1 MPSESVLYLAGIF
14 LFFGCLVYI
23 YIQFFDIKDNQN
35 DISTDYLKGLKYLL
49 NEESD
54 KAINLFSSLI
64 EVDEET
70 LETHL
75 ALGVLFRKQG
85 RIDKAI
91 QLHEYIL
98 SKDDLNEDHYF
109 QTLFELGENYFAAG
123 IYNKA
128 EEIFLKLTENDEHR
142 DNSLDKLILIN
153 EYFGEWKKALSF
165 LEELDD
171 SKDKNLLIS
180 KNHYYCELAESHI
193 QNGELKIAKDFLLK
207 AKGLHTKSIRSEYI
221 KALIDIENNNI
232 DSALASYE
240 PMAIKNPISHLLLL
254 PRIIKSSTNRTES
267 LIDTKLN
274 QMIDSNPDMTI
285 YLSIL
290 AVTMP
295 NIKNKVIEEVVRDF
309 IQNQDIVR
317 EIDKLDENY
326 SIISKLS
333 NDLSQRMCLI
343 LNKKT
348 KSEYK
353 FNCIKCGYQ
362 TISFSWQCPTCKNW
376 ESSQPINFLKTI

>member
-153 EYFGEWKKALSF
+153 EYFGEWKKALST
-165 LEELDD
+165 L
-171 SKDKNLLIS
+171 
-180 KNHYYCELAESHI
+180 
-193 QNGELKIAKDFLLK
+193 
-207 AKGLHTKSIRSEYI
+207 R
-221 KALIDIENNNI
+221 NI
-232 DSALASYE
+232 
-240 PMAIKNPISHLLLL
+240 H
-254 PRIIKSSTNRTES
+254 
-267 LIDTKLN
+267 
-274 QMIDSNPDMTI
+274 
-285 YLSIL
+285 
-290 AVTMP
+290 
-295 NIKNKVIEEVVRDF
+295 
-309 IQNQDIVR
+309 
-317 EIDKLDENY
+317 
-326 SIISKLS
+326 
-333 NDLSQRMCLI
+333 
-343 LNKKT
+343 
-348 KSEYK
+348 
-353 FNCIKCGYQ
+353 
-362 TISFSWQCPTCKNW
+362 
-376 ESSQPINFLKTI
+376 